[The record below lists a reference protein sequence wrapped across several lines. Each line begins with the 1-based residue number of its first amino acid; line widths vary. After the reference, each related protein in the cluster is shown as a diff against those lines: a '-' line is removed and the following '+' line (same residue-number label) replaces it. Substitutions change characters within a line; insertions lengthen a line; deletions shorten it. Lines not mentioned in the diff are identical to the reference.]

1 MRRKG
6 GDSVLKC
13 RHASKLLLSYL
24 DTELGKGCG
33 KAPPKLV
40 LDSIL
45 WAGGKDRTELQLL
58 EVYPDLRHIKR
69 RQKLYLSRTSIERT
83 FSKLKKDEAGKPV
96 NH

>member
-6 GDSVLKC
+6 GDSVLKR
-13 RHASKLLLSYL
+13 RHASKLLLSHL

-45 WAGGKDRTELQLL
+45 WAGGKDRTEL
-58 EVYPDLRHIKR
+58 
-69 RQKLYLSRTSIERT
+69 
-83 FSKLKKDEAGKPV
+83 
-96 NH
+96 